1 MANVPEIR
9 FKGFV
14 DDWEQCKLG
23 EIAEIKDSARIPN
36 NEWQSHGVPYLRSS
50 DISSKKI
57 NGELFISLE
66 KYDFYK
72 NRTGAPKK
80 GDLLFNSGGDIG
92 LAIYKND
99 ETDVYVQGGS
109 VLYVKTSE
117 SKNING
123 LFLQYH
129 FSTSSTKTYI
139 TNNSTGST
147 IKHFVLKPAGQ
158 IPIDFPCINE
168 QTCIGTFFRTLDNI
182 IAIYKR
188 KLDGL
193 RELKKAYLQQMF
205 PQAGEVVP
213 RVRFKGFTA
222 PWHIKKVS
230 ELVTLTVRE
239 IPKPTES
246 YKRISVR
253 SHAKG
258 TFHQIVEDPSK
269 IAMDNVYVVHE
280 NDLIVNITF
289 AWEHAIAVASKQD
302 HGLLVSHRF
311 PTYEINKSDI
321 NFLRFLITQEGFR
334 RKLELISPGGAGRN
348 RVLNKNDF
356 ADLEL
361 IVPCA
366 NEQTII
372 GMFFNMLDKNITAQS
387 NKVEL
392 LKQLKLAY
400 LQKMFV

>member
-1 MANVPEIR
+1 VELTDFFSGLTYSPDNIVE
-9 FKGFV
+9 
-14 DDWEQCKLG
+14 
-23 EIAEIKDSARIPN
+23 N
-36 NEWQSHGVPYLRSS
+36 NGTLVLRSS
-50 DISSKKI
+50 NIKAGEVTDADNVYVDSAVVNCDNVQIGDVIVVVRNGSRSLIGKHGQVKVEMPNTVIGAFMTGLRSPQATYVNTLLDTKQFDLEITKNLGATI
-57 NGELFISLE
+57 NQIT
-66 KYDFYK
+66 
-72 NRTGAPKK
+72 TGAFKQMT
-80 GDLLFNSGGDIG
+80 FSVS
-92 LAIYKND
+92 KND
-99 ETDVYVQGGS
+99 E
-109 VLYVKTSE
+109 
-117 SKNING
+117 
-123 LFLQYH
+123 
-129 FSTSSTKTYI
+129 
-139 TNNSTGST
+139 
-147 IKHFVLKPAGQ
+147 
-158 IPIDFPCINE
+158 E
-168 QTCIGTFFRTLDNI
+168 QTAIGTFFRTLDNI

>member
-188 KLDGL
+188 KLDEL

-222 PWHIKKVS
+222 PWVERKIGDVFTVTRGQVLAATKVS
-230 ELVTLTVRE
+230 TVKNISNIYPVYSSQTKNNGLLGYFDEYLFDTAITWTTDGANAGTVNYRDGKFFSTNVSGVLISNDGYVNPCVAEAINMIAWKYVSKVGNPKLMNNTMSE
-239 IPKPTES
+239 ITILLPIVDE
-246 YKRISVR
+246 
-253 SHAKG
+253 
-258 TFHQIVEDPSK
+258 QIIIGKFLLDLDSQ
-269 IAMDNVYVVHE
+269 IAMQVQK
-280 NDLIVNITF
+280 I
-289 AWEHAIAVASKQD
+289 
-302 HGLLVSHRF
+302 
-311 PTYEINKSDI
+311 
-321 NFLRFLITQEGFR
+321 
-334 RKLELISPGGAGRN
+334 EL
-348 RVLNKNDF
+348 
-356 ADLEL
+356 
-361 IVPCA
+361 
-366 NEQTII
+366 
-372 GMFFNMLDKNITAQS
+372 FNN
-387 NKVEL
+387 
-392 LKQLKLAY
+392 LKTTY
-400 LQKMFV
+400 LQKMFI